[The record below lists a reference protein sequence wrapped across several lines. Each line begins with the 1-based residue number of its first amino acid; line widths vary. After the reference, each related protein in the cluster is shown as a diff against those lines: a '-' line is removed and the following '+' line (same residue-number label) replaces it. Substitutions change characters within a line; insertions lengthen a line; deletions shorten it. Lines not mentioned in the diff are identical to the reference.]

1 MDGQRQQPGAT
12 PYSPHPNSP
21 LGAPNPGSPYGA
33 PTSALGPS
41 PYGQPPS
48 PYGQPPSPYGQAPNP
63 YGQAPNPYGQAPNP
77 YAAPVSD
84 ASPHWGM
91 GMGMGM
97 GEGHILASR
106 GNRFAGSVVDGLL
119 YVVALIPGIAL
130 AAGTND
136 DALIGL
142 SVIVP
147 MLMLACAQWYL
158 VATTGQSLA
167 KRWLGMKIIKTS
179 GEDVGFVSGVLLR
192 SWVVGFINLIP
203 VVGSIFPL
211 LDALFIFG
219 DEHRTLHDMIAGTK
233 VISV

>member
-1 MDGQRQQPGAT
+1 MDGQRQQPGAS
-12 PYSPHPNSP
+12 PYSPNPNSP
-21 LGAPNPGSPYGA
+21 FGAPNPGSPYGA
-33 PTSALGPS
+33 PPSAPGPN

-48 PYGQPPSPYGQAPNP
+48 P

-91 GMGMGM
+91 GMG
-97 GEGHILASR
+97 EEHILASR

-119 YVVALIPGIAL
+119 YFVALIPGIAL

-147 MLMLACAQWYL
+147 MLMLACVQWYL
-158 VATTGQSLA
+158 IATTGQSLA

-179 GEDVGFVSGVLLR
+179 GEDVDFVSGVLLR